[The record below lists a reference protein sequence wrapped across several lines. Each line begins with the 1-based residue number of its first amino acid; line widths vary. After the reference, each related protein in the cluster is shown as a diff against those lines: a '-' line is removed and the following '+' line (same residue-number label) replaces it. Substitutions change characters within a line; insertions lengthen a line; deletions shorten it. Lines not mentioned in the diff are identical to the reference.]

1 MPAGGRGTGPR
12 PPCSMDLAAWTPL
25 QGPAV
30 QGPGCE
36 CDVPPAARDL
46 RCARLN
52 SAQCVSVCCTVGCVV
67 SCRDTVQRIL
77 GAVGGSVAS
86 GVRLT
91 PRC

>member
-36 CDVPPAARDL
+36 CDVPPATRDL

-52 SAQCVSVCCTVGCVV
+52 SAQCVSVLHCRVCGELQGYRAANPGCCGGIGRLGC
-67 SCRDTVQRIL
+67 
-77 GAVGGSVAS
+77 
-86 GVRLT
+86 
-91 PRC
+91 